1 MPPLAD
7 AQKDL
12 IAEYLL
18 IEDPQE
24 RFSAIVDRARFSA
37 QFPEELRKDENQVR
51 GCTSRVWLTG
61 EVRGGLCQFLADS
74 ESAILKGVIHLLV
87 QLYSGH
93 PPDEVIATE
102 PDFLR
107 TLRILDQLTLTRR
120 NGLRQVRARMVE
132 IARGDGGS

>member
-1 MPPLAD
+1 MPLAD

-24 RFSAIVDRARFSA
+24 RFSAIVDRARSA
-37 QFPEELRKDENQVR
+37 TPFPEELRNDVNLVR

-61 EVRGGLCQFLADS
+61 EVRDGLCQFRADS
-74 ESAILKGVIHLLV
+74 ESAILKGVIHLLID
-87 QLYSGH
+87 LYSGH
-93 PPDEVIATE
+93 PPAEVIATE
-102 PDFLR
+102 PEFLR

-132 IARGDGGS
+132 IARGDAGS